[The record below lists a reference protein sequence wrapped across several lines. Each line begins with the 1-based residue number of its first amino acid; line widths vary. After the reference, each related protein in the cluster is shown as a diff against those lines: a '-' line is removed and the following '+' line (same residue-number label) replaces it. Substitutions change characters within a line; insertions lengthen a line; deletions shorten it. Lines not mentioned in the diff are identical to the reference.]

1 MNAHFPTDTSMHH
14 AFHVDCNFNIPIP
27 GSSAGQQ
34 ETGSP
39 RTSAASCVGIDQPRN
54 KDQEDDIIGMAASDT
69 NSVPRNVDTGA
80 LCHDVEV
87 DSPPNAN
94 IDAVSPEAVTTNP
107 LKADS
112 SNTDTDECSSG
123 TKSSSG
129 SAPLHTCMQPVDLGQ
144 YIADN
149 FESDIFCVAPG
160 EGSVPISVFNK
171 EAECF
176 PVLFPTGKDTFM
188 DETRSNKITF
198 SQYTKTRLFSSDNK
212 FSKNPEYIFYLQYI
226 KEFREVLQSAQI
238 YLRKG
243 TPVNSL
249 GDALTAEM
257 LTSSQNLTQLV
268 NRNEGYK
275 FLKTVR
281 GTSAYWEKQTRDLFA
296 MVVQLGIPTWFAS
309 FSAADQRW
317 PEITQAILTQQG
329 KPIPENITWEQHCEI
344 INSNPVT
351 AARMFDKRAR
361 NLIHD
366 LIITPANIIGDIV
379 DFYFRIEF
387 QQRGKIF

>member
-1 MNAHFPTDTSMHH
+1 
-14 AFHVDCNFNIPIP
+14 
-27 GSSAGQQ
+27 
-34 ETGSP
+34 
-39 RTSAASCVGIDQPRN
+39 
-54 KDQEDDIIGMAASDT
+54 
-69 NSVPRNVDTGA
+69 
-80 LCHDVEV
+80 
-87 DSPPNAN
+87 
-94 IDAVSPEAVTTNP
+94 
-107 LKADS
+107 
-112 SNTDTDECSSG
+112 
-123 TKSSSG
+123 
-129 SAPLHTCMQPVDLGQ
+129 
-144 YIADN
+144 
-149 FESDIFCVAPG
+149 
-160 EGSVPISVFNK
+160 
-171 EAECF
+171 
-176 PVLFPTGKDTFM
+176 M

-198 SQYTKTRLFSSDNK
+198 SQYAKTRLFSRDNK
-212 FSKNPEYIFYLQYI
+212 FSKNPVYIFYLQYI
-226 KEFREVLQSAQI
+226 KEFREVLQSAQLS
-238 YLRKG
+238 LRKG
-243 TPVNSL
+243 TPVNSV

-257 LTSSQNLTQLV
+257 LTSSQNLKQLV

-329 KPIPENITWEQHCEI
+329 KPVPQNITWEQHCEI

-366 LIITPANIIGDIV
+366 FIITPANIVGDVV